1 MKQKRLNRSRGG
13 DALMILFL
21 AFMGAFTA
29 LPIYFS
35 IINAFKPLSELYL
48 FPPRF
53 VVYNPTLNN
62 FMDIIALQSQSTV
75 PVERYVFNT
84 VFVSVTATAL
94 YVFLASMAAYPL
106 AKHKFPAKNVI
117 HKLIVLA
124 IMFSSQVTQLPQYI
138 MMAKVGMIDTYMAL
152 IFPSLGGSFG
162 VFLLMQF
169 ISAFPNDVLEAARMD
184 GCREFGVFF
193 RIVFPSI
200 KPAWVTLTILQFI
213 NLWNATG
220 TQFIFTESL
229 KMLPTMMNQMTTAGI
244 DRAGVAAAVSVILMI
259 PPMISF
265 LFSQSN
271 VVETMAHSGIKD

>member
-1 MKQKRLNRSRGG
+1 MKKKRLNRSRGG
-13 DALMILFL
+13 DIMVILFL
-21 AFMGAFTA
+21 VLMGAFTA

-106 AKHKFPAKNVI
+106 AKHKFPCKGLI
-117 HKLIVLA
+117 HKLIVFA

-138 MMAKVGMIDTYMAL
+138 MMAKVGMIDTYFAL
-152 IFPSLGGSFG
+152 ILPSLGGSFG

-169 ISAFPNDVLEAARMD
+169 VGAFPDDVLEAARID

-213 NLWNATG
+213 SLWNATG

-265 LFSQSN
+265 LISQSN

>member
-1 MKQKRLNRSRGG
+1 MKTKRLNRSLGG
-13 DALMILFL
+13 DLMVIFFL
-21 AFMGAFTA
+21 LLMGAFTA

-84 VFVSVTATAL
+84 VFVSVVATAL
-94 YVFLASMAAYPL
+94 YVFLASMAAYPM

-117 HKLIVLA
+117 HKLIIFA
-124 IMFSSQVTQLPQYI
+124 IMFTSQVTQLPQYI
-138 MMAKVGMIDTYMAL
+138 LMSKIGMIDTYFAL
-152 IFPSLGGSFG
+152 ILPSLGGSFG

-169 ISAFPNDVLEAARMD
+169 IGAFPDDVLEAARID
-184 GCREFGVFF
+184 GCREMGVFF

-200 KPAWVTLTILQFI
+200 KPAWVTLTILEFI
-213 NLWNATG
+213 KLWNSTG
-220 TQFIFTESL
+220 TQFIFTEQL
-229 KMLPTMMNQMTTAGI
+229 KMLPTMMSQMTTAGI
-244 DRAGVAAAVSVILMI
+244 DRAGVAAAISVILMI

-265 LFSQSN
+265 LVSQSN

>member
-1 MKQKRLNRSRGG
+1 MKTKRLNRSLGG
-13 DALMILFL
+13 DMMVIFFL
-21 AFMGAFTA
+21 LLMGAFTA

-84 VFVSVTATAL
+84 VFVSVTATAF
-94 YVFLASMAAYPL
+94 YVFLASMAAYPM
-106 AKHKFPAKNVI
+106 AKHKFPAKKVI
-117 HKLIVLA
+117 HKLIIFA

-138 MMAKVGMIDTYMAL
+138 LMSKTGMIDTYFAL

-169 ISAFPNDVLEAARMD
+169 IGAFPDDVLEAARID
-184 GCREFGVFF
+184 GCREMGVFF

-213 NLWNATG
+213 SLWNATG
-220 TQFIFTESL
+220 TQFIFTEQL

-244 DRAGVAAAVSVILMI
+244 DRAGVAAAISVILMI

-265 LFSQSN
+265 LVSQSN

>member
-21 AFMGAFTA
+21 VFMGAFTA

-84 VFVSVTATAL
+84 VFVSVSATAL
-94 YVFLASMAAYPL
+94 YVLLASMAAYPL
-106 AKHKFPAKNVI
+106 AKHKFPCKNII

-138 MMAKVGMIDTYMAL
+138 MMAKVGMIDTYFAL

-169 ISAFPNDVLEAARMD
+169 IGAFPNDVLEAARMD

-213 NLWNATG
+213 SLWNATG

-265 LFSQSN
+265 LVSQGN

>member
-1 MKQKRLNRSRGG
+1 MKTKRLNRSLGG
-13 DALMILFL
+13 DLMVIFFL
-21 AFMGAFTA
+21 LLMGAFTA

-84 VFVSVTATAL
+84 VFVSISATAL
-94 YVFLASMAAYPL
+94 YVFLASMAAYPM

-117 HKLIVLA
+117 HKLIIFA

-138 MMAKVGMIDTYMAL
+138 LMSKTGMIDTYLAL

-169 ISAFPNDVLEAARMD
+169 IGAFPDDVLEAARID
-184 GCREFGVFF
+184 GCREIGVFF

-213 NLWNATG
+213 SLWNATG
-220 TQFIFTESL
+220 TQFIFTEQL

-244 DRAGVAAAVSVILMI
+244 DRAGVAAAISVILMI

-265 LFSQSN
+265 LVSQSN